1 MSAFLTAL
9 FIILFTILVF
19 VLIGLYLLSKMVGG
33 FGNLKA
39 IYRLFSGKGTRRPNH
54 HSAKSSSSRGSS
66 RHASASQGN
75 ATRQQSDSSDGK
87 VFGENEGTYVEF
99 EEVKE

>member
-9 FIILFTILVF
+9 FTIIFIIFVL

-33 FGNLKA
+33 FSNLKA
-39 IYRLFSGKGTRRPNH
+39 IYRLFSGKGTRRPNN

-66 RHASASQGN
+66 RRASASQGKADSQQG
-75 ATRQQSDSSDGK
+75 ATSDGK